1 MQIVRMNRKSV
12 FLTTATTPSVLRI
25 PREKPENDANLA
37 VIPAVVL
44 QSATVPA
51 SALAASSYDTN
62 TAWTLRE
69 GPPMS
74 PKFADWQVSC
84 VYLSPGWRLFNS
96 RRRKRERA
104 SKQQQHS
111 GQSADHSF
119 LLETHVPVDFMTS
132 QSPDPRPLGSVVYIR
147 INTQLLLYYFY

>member
-62 TAWTLRE
+62 TA
-69 GPPMS
+69 
-74 PKFADWQVSC
+74 
-84 VYLSPGWRLFNS
+84 
-96 RRRKRERA
+96 
-104 SKQQQHS
+104 
-111 GQSADHSF
+111 
-119 LLETHVPVDFMTS
+119 
-132 QSPDPRPLGSVVYIR
+132 
-147 INTQLLLYYFY
+147 